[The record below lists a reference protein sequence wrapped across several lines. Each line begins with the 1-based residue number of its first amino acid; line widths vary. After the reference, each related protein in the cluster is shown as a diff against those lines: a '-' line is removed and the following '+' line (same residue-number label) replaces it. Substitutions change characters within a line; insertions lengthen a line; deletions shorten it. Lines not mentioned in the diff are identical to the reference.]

1 LSPDEDAYVTL
12 DLSRDRAEELLG
24 SKSIILGPCLV
35 GPSLNMTVIRGFAPI
50 HHLAI
55 PSAPDIFDGMDN
67 PTGTQRDLNKKHAR
81 ESMEYAVE
89 AASVGPSEDPRTFP
103 EVLLNVR
110 DSSVIRVY
118 DPEHPEQAIDFS
130 SLQDFEEAGLPVQV
144 LVEISLDDLHM
155 PQTAVRPQ
163 VSRVDGNHRLSGFD
177 VLIEQALEDD
187 GLDPEEFPVVPF
199 ALSVGLNDLQE
210 AKLFRDINGNT
221 KKMETD
227 HLLQIN
233 IRSTGEVN
241 LKASQSLDDRA
252 LWLAEAITREDRA
265 FHARV
270 FKGGS
275 KEGVRKAYGGTPP
288 LRFNTLRRSV
298 KILLQHAPS
307 FDAGLRSAEG
317 ADAQLEILDRFWK
330 AVSRVFPEAWED
342 KKNYMLLQTVG
353 LDGMST
359 YAGALV
365 DEAYKGEK
373 WEEEDFIELLQ
384 PIASFDMSKASHSG
398 LTGGAGTKEFVR
410 RMYASADPDAALA
423 GKAIAKLTGGE
434 SH

>member
-1 LSPDEDAYVTL
+1 VTIDL
-12 DLSRDRAEELLG
+12 DREAATELIG
-24 SKSIILGPCLV
+24 SSAILLGPCLV

-67 PTGTQRDLNKKHAR
+67 PTGTQRDLNRKHAR
-81 ESMEYAVE
+81 ESMAYAVE
-89 AASVGPSEDPRTFP
+89 AAAVGPSEDPRTFP

-110 DSSVIRVY
+110 DSAVITVM
-118 DPEHPEQAIDFS
+118 DIEHPDEAIDFS
-130 SLQDFEEAGLPVQV
+130 SLQDFEDTDLPAQV
-144 LVEISLDDLHM
+144 LVRIDLDALQL
-155 PQTAVRPQ
+155 PLTAVNPQ
-163 VSRVDGNHRLSGFD
+163 ISRVDGNHRLSGFD
-177 VLIEQALEDD
+177 ELVIQAQEND
-187 GLDPEEFPVVPF
+187 EFDLSDFPTVSF
-199 ALSVGLNDLQE
+199 AMSVGLNDLQE

-233 IRSTGEVN
+233 IRSTGETN

-252 LWLAEAITREDRA
+252 LWLAEALTREGRA

-270 FKGGS
+270 FKGGA
-275 KEGVRKAYGGTPP
+275 KEGVKKAYGGTPP
-288 LRFNTLRRSV
+288 LRFNTLRRSM

-307 FDAGLRSAEG
+307 VDAGLRSAEA

-330 AVSRVFPEAWED
+330 AVARVFPDAWDD
-342 KKNYMLLQTVG
+342 KRNFMLLQTVG

-359 YAGALV
+359 YGGALL
-365 DEAYKGEK
+365 DEAYKKEK

-384 PIASFDMSKASHSG
+384 PIASFDMSKETHSG

-423 GKAIAKLTGGE
+423 GKAIAKLTGGDDD
-434 SH
+434 